1 MSARLVFVASGL
13 VIGVVLALVW
23 TRGRAESRA
32 LAIEREA
39 LARADALLVQER
51 AAFERRAVETQ
62 GNIAER
68 KRAVLA
74 TQSAADRARA
84 KVGHVVAR
92 LKAAHAGRPPK
103 VRAPAPPVG
112 AGGSSYFPE
121 LMSDPEY
128 SALYAKSQRLWLNQ
142 YRGGTLRRLGLP
154 EETVAKAIDVL
165 VEGEIAVMDVH
176 NIAGSSPFRPPVGE
190 LAKLQQQ
197 LRDETAAQLK
207 ALLGAETYQRYKEQT
222 EGTMRDQARYATQ
235 SLERRLSYSEEP
247 LTAEQLGRLHEF
259 EVAQGYGSEAY
270 YRKVAPLDREARKT
284 GVLPVDEAKLAF
296 YRSVLTPR
304 QMEAVEELHRERE
317 AALKRE
323 LLPKTV
329 EKKATGAK

>member
-1 MSARLVFVASGL
+1 MKARVIFIGGGL
-13 VIGVVLALVW
+13 VLGFVLALVW
-23 TRGRAESRA
+23 VRGRAESRA
-32 LAIEREA
+32 LAMEREA
-39 LARADALLVQER
+39 LVRADALLVKER

-62 GNIAER
+62 SGIAER

-84 KVGHVVAR
+84 NVGHLVAR
-92 LKAAHAGRPPK
+92 LKAAHAGRSPK
-103 VRAPAPPVG
+103 VRPPRPPVG

-128 SALYAKSQRLWLNQ
+128 SGLYARSQRLWLNQ

-165 VEGEIAVMDVH
+165 VEGDVAVMDVH
-176 NIAGSSPFRPPVGE
+176 NIARSSPVRPPAGE
-190 LAKLQQQ
+190 LATMEQQ
-197 LRDETAAQLK
+197 LRDETEAQLK

-222 EGTMRDQARYATQ
+222 EGTIRDRARYATQ
-235 SLERRLSYSEEP
+235 PLERRLSYSEEP
-247 LTAEQLGRLHEF
+247 LTTEQLERLREF
-259 EVAQGYGSEAY
+259 ETSQSNGSPEY
-270 YRKVAPLDREARKT
+270 YRKVAQLDRDARKT
-284 GVLPVDEAKLAF
+284 GVIPVDEAKLAF

-323 LLPKTV
+323 LLPK
-329 EKKATGAK
+329 